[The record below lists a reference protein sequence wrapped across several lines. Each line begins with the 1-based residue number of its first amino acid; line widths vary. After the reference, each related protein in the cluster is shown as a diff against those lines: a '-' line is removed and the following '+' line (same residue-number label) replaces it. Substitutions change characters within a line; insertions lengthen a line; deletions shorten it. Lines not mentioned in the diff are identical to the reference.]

1 MRTIGRGVVKREM
14 NQLQNPDIDGERGL
28 SGLMN
33 RSAIPLLRLSLAVTY
48 IWFGALKLIG
58 KSPVADLVKKTAF
71 FIPQNL
77 AVPLMGIWE
86 VAIGVGLLLRF
97 PLRLT
102 LLAFFAQ
109 LAGTFLV
116 LFVRPRE
123 AFQQGNLLFLT
134 ERGEF
139 VVKNF
144 VRLAA
149 GLAVASTAN
158 CKTETVQ
165 PTGKEE

>member
-1 MRTIGRGVVKREM
+1 M
-14 NQLQNPDIDGERGL
+14 NQLDNSYIDSERGL
-28 SGLMN
+28 PGLMN

-58 KSPVADLVKKTAF
+58 KSPVSDLVKKTAF
-71 FIPQNL
+71 FIPQDI
-77 AVPLMGIWE
+77 AMPLMGIWE

-102 LLAFFAQ
+102 LLALFGQ
-109 LAGTFLV
+109 LAGTFMV

-123 AFQQGNLLFLT
+123 AFERGNPFLLT

-144 VRLAA
+144 VLLAA
-149 GLAVASTAN
+149 GMAVASTAN
-158 CKTETVQ
+158 RKTETVH
-165 PTGKEE
+165 PTGEEE